1 MTTHG
6 QGVSPAD
13 GAPAGVKGLAP
24 YKPGRPIEEVA
35 RELGLDPAGIVK
47 LASNENPLGMSP
59 KAVAVAQQVL
69 AGGARYPDANGHD
82 LKQALARHYG
92 VDAGWITLGNGSNDI
107 LELAA
112 RALVGPGQGI
122 IHSRY
127 AFIFYFCF

>member
-59 KAVAVAQQVL
+59 C
-69 AGGARYPDANGHD
+69 
-82 LKQALARHYG
+82 
-92 VDAGWITLGNGSNDI
+92 
-107 LELAA
+107 
-112 RALVGPGQGI
+112 
-122 IHSRY
+122 SRCWRW
-127 AFIFYFCF
+127 AMPAIRMPTGTT